1 MALDLGQLH
10 KLNMMLPGPVDVSI
24 SQCST
29 VARGWIQVGGILAVL
44 YGIYYLGAGIG
55 DCCEMGAQGF
65 YMSTILGR
73 LVLSLSFAWLAGAQ
87 AVPQGILILAAVNLV
102 GAASMVRALLPR
114 SAS

>member
-1 MALDLGQLH
+1 MQ
-10 KLNMMLPGPVDVSI
+10 PGCIDAGLA
-24 SQCST
+24 QCST

-55 DCCEMGAQGF
+55 DCCEIGTKGF
-65 YMSTILGR
+65 YMSTVLGR

-102 GAASMVRALLPR
+102 GAVGMVRALLPC